1 MQIFSILFQFM
12 DIPTPKGIVQFD
24 IETFGKPDLD
34 YNSKKRVAT
43 CSVISKQKGGKL
55 ILKDFTINK
64 YNFFY
69 NEPFK
74 SLTEQLKSLGYSVSD
89 NLLKYIRTSH
99 DETFTYIFEEE
110 DFYINIKVC
119 YR

>member
-1 MQIFSILFQFM
+1 M
-12 DIPTPKGIVQFD
+12 DIPTPKGIVIFD
-24 IETFGKPDLD
+24 IETFGKPDSEYD
-34 YNSKKRVAT
+34 SGNRVAT
-43 CSVISKQKGGKL
+43 CSVISKQKDGK
-55 ILKDFTINK
+55 ILLKHFNINK
-64 YNFFY
+64 YNIFY

-119 YR
+119 CG